1 MKIEIDTLINLED
14 KEISIVFIPTIIF
27 DKTRYFTC
35 LYISWLFLHIT
46 ITLNEY
52 ES

>member
-27 DKTRYFTC
+27 DKTIHFTC
-35 LYISWLFLHIT
+35 LYISWLCIHIT
-46 ITLNEY
+46 ITL
-52 ES
+52 